1 MKTLTQDCINW
12 IKDYFKDNP
21 DGKAI
26 IGISGGKDSTVAAA
40 LCVEALGADRVIGV
54 LMPNGK
60 QNDIDDSYEVCG
72 VLGIEHITANVENA
86 FSSICKEVG
95 ESLWMYGGAY
105 KTENHPMVKTNLPA
119 RLRMATLYTVAGIF
133 PNSRV
138 VNTCNR
144 SEDYVGYSTKYGDA
158 AGDFSPLG
166 NLTVREVLE
175 IGDDLGLPEHLVH
188 KAPSDGMCGKTDEDN
203 LGFTYEELD
212 DYIRGTGEVSEETE
226 AKIVKLHT
234 STRHKY
240 TPMPTFLPA
249 AGSIRRD
256 LGNTPSPT
264 EAGGR
269 NVLALEKPFKIV
281 YEGAIPL
288 SDEVADSGMIDPK
301 TVTMISNGGCL
312 CTGLDIALGPRP
324 SVNPTLA
331 KELEMKTDIK
341 NIENELWRSVMSN
354 EIRGIK

>member
-60 QNDIDDSYEVCG
+60 QSDINDSYEVVARLQLQYHVVNINAACEG
-72 VLGIEHITANVENA
+72 LYKFLADAVFLSNGEKAIRENTMIT
-86 FSSICKEVG
+86 
-95 ESLWMYGGAY
+95 
-105 KTENHPMVKTNLPA
+105 TNTPA
-119 RLRMATLYTVAGIF
+119 RLRMTTLYAVAALY

-175 IGDDLGLPEHLVH
+175 IGDDLGLPERLVH

-203 LGFTYEELD
+203 LGFTYQELD
-212 DYIRGTGEVSEETE
+212 DLILGTGEVSEETK
-226 AKIVKLHT
+226 AKIEQKHKA
-234 STRHKY
+234 SRHKY
-240 TPMPTFLPA
+240 VPMPTFRPVYTFTEEDYSKVQRGKRAQCGLLDDYSGGIIDPNVVMSI
-249 AGSIRRD
+249 AGC
-256 LGNTPSPT
+256 
-264 EAGGR
+264 GGV
-269 NVLALEKPFKIV
+269 NVHVDIAPDPGDISAALEKN
-281 YEGAIPL
+281 L
-288 SDEVADSGMIDPK
+288 NTADVIKSIE
-301 TVTMISNGGCL
+301 
-312 CTGLDIALGPRP
+312 
-324 SVNPTLA
+324 
-331 KELEMKTDIK
+331 KEM
-341 NIENELWRSVMSN
+341 WRSVMCN